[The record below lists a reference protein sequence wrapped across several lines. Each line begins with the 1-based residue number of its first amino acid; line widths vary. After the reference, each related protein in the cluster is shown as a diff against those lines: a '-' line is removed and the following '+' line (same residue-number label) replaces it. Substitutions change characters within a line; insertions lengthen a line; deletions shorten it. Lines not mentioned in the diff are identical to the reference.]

1 MKKGF
6 FGARRLLNKEPP
18 VEVPKKSGFS
28 FGGTMK
34 MKKPEPEPEPE
45 PVKPKPLFSFG
56 GTMKMKKPE
65 PEPEPGRA

>member
-6 FGARRLLNKEPP
+6 FGAKKAPVNKEPP

-45 PVKPKPLFSFG
+45 L
-56 GTMKMKKPE
+56 
-65 PEPEPGRA
+65 